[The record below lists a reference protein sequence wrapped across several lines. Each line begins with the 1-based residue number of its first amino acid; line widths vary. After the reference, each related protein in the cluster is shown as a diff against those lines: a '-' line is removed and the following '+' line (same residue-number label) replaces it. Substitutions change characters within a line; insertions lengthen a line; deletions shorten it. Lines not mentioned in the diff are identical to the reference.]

1 MRIILNILDGP
12 YAGKIFE
19 FTDFPISIG
28 RMPNNNLNLPHDN
41 YISRAHCSIISDENN
56 ILIIDLKSTNGTFI
70 NKQRIESS
78 VIMKS
83 SDVITIGNT
92 NIQCHID

>member
-1 MRIILNILDGP
+1 MKIILNILDGP
-12 YAGKIFE
+12 FTGKIFE
-19 FTDFPISIG
+19 FADFPISIG
-28 RMPNNNLNLPHDN
+28 RMPNNNLNLPYDN
-41 YISRAHCSIISDENN
+41 YISRAHCSIITDGNN

-83 SDVITIGNT
+83 NDVITIGNT
-92 NIQCHID
+92 NIKCHID